1 MIESRAERDPMLHYK
16 VRELAIIG
24 EELKLFVIS
33 SSSPRASRL
42 LADFLF
48 LFSC

>member
-24 EELKLFVIS
+24 EELKLFCDFFFLS
-33 SSSPRASRL
+33 SRL
-42 LADFLF
+42 SLAR
-48 LFSC
+48 